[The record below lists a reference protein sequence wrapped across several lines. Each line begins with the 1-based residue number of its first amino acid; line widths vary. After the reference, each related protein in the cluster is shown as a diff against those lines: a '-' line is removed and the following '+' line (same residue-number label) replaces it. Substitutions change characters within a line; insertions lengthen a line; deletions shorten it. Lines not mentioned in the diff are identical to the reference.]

1 MAKAKTY
8 FPQVPVEIAKKV
20 AAAES
25 DGHAADLPKTF
36 KKSPTGHTQ
45 PIIKRMD
52 KMKLFSRSNRSG
64 PRKGIKASPRRD
76 SWETK

>member
-25 DGHAADLPKTF
+25 NGHAADLPKTR
-36 KKSPTGHTQ
+36 KKSPNGHA
-45 PIIKRMD
+45 PAD
-52 KMKLFSRSNRSG
+52 H
-64 PRKGIKASPRRD
+64 KAD
-76 SWETK
+76 S